1 MLLILVSISQVF
13 CFQEIQ
19 LNKTDTETLNLTIEQ
34 QICHF
39 GFIRIKNLKIQIN
52 NIKNK
57 TFCPPNSKQFG
68 KLSSSP
74 TLEQPKLGLQ
84 SFPAVIESSSSA
96 SLVSQVIITL
106 KQYWR
111 YMLQSPFL
119 KFLERQS
126 QENLEKIQDN
136 EKKDLEENN
145 KILICIVSLVVF
157 FIMFVGTIVALIR
170 KSKEQNT
177 RVKRIISQLDQKPMT
192 PKTRR
197 INFDTYKN
205 MDRIEPLEPMV
216 KINLGEN

>member
-1 MLLILVSISQVF
+1 
-13 CFQEIQ
+13 
-19 LNKTDTETLNLTIEQ
+19 
-34 QICHF
+34 
-39 GFIRIKNLKIQIN
+39 
-52 NIKNK
+52 
-57 TFCPPNSKQFG
+57 
-68 KLSSSP
+68 
-74 TLEQPKLGLQ
+74 
-84 SFPAVIESSSSA
+84 
-96 SLVSQVIITL
+96 
-106 KQYWR
+106 
-111 YMLQSPFL
+111 MLQSPFL

-177 RVKRIISQLDQKPMT
+177 RVKRIISQLDHKPMT